1 VTARLLL
8 PAALRRYAGEDAEV
22 EIRGGTLGAAL
33 DELAERL
40 PQLERRLRDE
50 QGLLRPHVLLFVD
63 GVSVRG
69 GVPMETPVRDG
80 AEVFVA
86 PAVSGG
92 SGDSVRRALREPWPP
107 ATRASGAPTCPGR
120 SAIR

>member
-1 VTARLLL
+1 VTSRLLL
-8 PAALRRYAGEDAEV
+8 PATLRRYAGDQAEV
-22 EIRGGTLGAAL
+22 QIRSGTLGTAL
-33 DELAERL
+33 DDLSERL

-50 QGLLRPHVLLFVD
+50 QGRLRPHVLMFVD

-69 GVPMETPVRDG
+69 GSPMDTPLPEG

-92 SGDSVRRALREPWPP
+92 RCG
-107 ATRASGAPTCPGR
+107 
-120 SAIR
+120 

>member
-1 VTARLLL
+1 MSCRLVL
-8 PAALRRYAGEDAEV
+8 PAALRRFAGEEPDV
-22 EIRGGTLGAAL
+22 TMHGDTLGAAL
-33 DELAERL
+33 DDLALRL

-50 QGLLRPHVLLFVD
+50 QGQLRPHVLLFVN

-69 GVPMETPVRDG
+69 GNIMETRVGDG

-92 SGDSVRRALREPWPP
+92 
-107 ATRASGAPTCPGR
+107 
-120 SAIR
+120 

>member
-1 VTARLLL
+1 VTSRLLL
-8 PAALRRYAGEDAEV
+8 PAALRRYAGEEAEI
-22 EIRGGTLGAAL
+22 EIRGGTLGEAL
-33 DELAERL
+33 DDLAMRL

-50 QGLLRPHVLLFVD
+50 QGKLRPHVLMFVD

-69 GVPMETPVRDG
+69 GSPMKTPVGDG

-92 SGDSVRRALREPWPP
+92 RR
-107 ATRASGAPTCPGR
+107 
-120 SAIR
+120 

>member
-1 VTARLLL
+1 VTSRLLL
-8 PAALRRYAGEDAEV
+8 PASLRRYAGEQSEV

-33 DELAERL
+33 DDLAERL

-50 QGLLRPHVLLFVD
+50 QGRLRPHVLMFVD

-69 GVPMETPVRDG
+69 GASMETTVAEG

-92 SGDSVRRALREPWPP
+92 SG
-107 ATRASGAPTCPGR
+107 
-120 SAIR
+120 

>member
-1 VTARLLL
+1 MTSRLLL
-8 PAALRRYAGEDAEV
+8 PAALRRYADDQAEV
-22 EIRGGTLGAAL
+22 DIPSGTLGVAL
-33 DELAERL
+33 DDLSTRL

-50 QGLLRPHVLLFVD
+50 QGHLRPHILMFVD

-69 GVPMETPVRDG
+69 GAPMDTPVLDG

-92 SGDSVRRALREPWPP
+92 SGD
-107 ATRASGAPTCPGR
+107 
-120 SAIR
+120 

>member
-1 VTARLLL
+1 MTSRLVL
-8 PAALRRYAGEDAEV
+8 PAALRRYAGEQAEV
-22 EIRGGTLGAAL
+22 DICSGTLGEAL

-50 QGLLRPHVLLFVD
+50 QGQLRPHVLMFVN
-63 GVSVRG
+63 GVSVRSG
-69 GVPMETPVRDG
+69 APMETPVSEG

-92 SGDSVRRALREPWPP
+92 
-107 ATRASGAPTCPGR
+107 GR
-120 SAIR
+120 